1 MDGQSKCAHEPCL
14 CPPREGSKYCSD
26 YCETAGETT
35 THIKCDCGHPACQA
49 VPAPGPVVS

>member
-1 MDGQSKCAHEPCL
+1 MDGQSKCAHEPCT

-35 THIKCDCGHPACQA
+35 HIKCDCGHPACQ
-49 VPAPGPVVS
+49 VVRAPGPVVRS